1 MGSNRFSRVPL
12 WVSSTHLSPQAWQVL
27 NVICAHINRAGWAWP
42 SLETIAALTGMARKN
57 VPRIISQLESAGV
70 LNRDRARS
78 PGRGHSTRYQVV
90 LNDPRIMSSATEDT
104 SPEIASAFE
113 DISHPEMSS
122 KTAPKCPQPLRTEH
136 RGTEKKNSERARV
149 CEEAWN
155 TLQAARPGRGSH
167 SDPET
172 PARRE
177 FDAALARGVAA
188 GDIIAG
194 AEAWARAVADT
205 GTEPKYVPMLVTW
218 LKREGWKDR
227 PRPPVRRRLVA
238 GMA

>member
-1 MGSNRFSRVPL
+1 MWAGRM
-12 WVSSTHLSPQAWQVL
+12 HLSPQAWQVL
-27 NVICAHINRAGWAWP
+27 IVICGHIGPTGWAWP
-42 SLETIAALTGMARKN
+42 SLTTIAALTGVVRNN
-57 VPRIISQLESAGV
+57 VPRILIELESAGV
-70 LNRDRARS
+70 LHRNRS
-78 PGRGHSTRYQVV
+78 TSGGKGHSTRYQVV
-90 LNDPRIMSSATEDT
+90 LNDPRTSSPSDDV
-104 SPEIASAFE
+104 SPQTASPS
-113 DISHPEMSS
+113 DDVYTPQTSS
-122 KTAPKCPQPLRTEH
+122 KTPPKRHHPVMTRTEK
-136 RGTEKKNSERARV
+136 GTEKEDSERARV

-155 TLQAARPGRGSH
+155 TLQVARPGRGSH
-167 SDPET
+167 SDPEI